1 LLKCEGV
8 LGNHRV
14 STVQRRRLVKIGVG
28 ATGALLGSW
37 LLEQRGAV
45 STLRSQVILDKL
57 SQAQIIYLGE
67 RHSNPDDHRAQ
78 LIIIKALYRRNPQL
92 AIAFEMFQRPYQ
104 GVLNEYGQGLIE
116 ESELRQSSEYDER
129 WGYDWEFYAPILRF
143 AQAKQ
148 LPLIALNTPTEI
160 TRKVARQGLSSL
172 DESDRQWI
180 PPLSEIKTDDPAY
193 RAYLLPFFESHGGQ
207 GHSRGFER
215 FVEAQ
220 VLWDETMA
228 EAIAQFVR
236 RHPQRQVIVL
246 VGQGHI
252 LYGYGIPSRV
262 RRRLEEI
269 QQRSLI
275 FEAVA
280 EQGDRL
286 AADYVWITRKY
297 DRLH

>member
-1 LLKCEGV
+1 
-8 LGNHRV
+8 
-14 STVQRRRLVKIGVG
+14 VG